1 MPVLAAEQVPGLVAT
16 GASTRV
22 ESEIP
27 SRFKVGDRVTA
38 LNLNPVTHTRLPRYV
53 RGKTGT
59 VVIEHGVFSFNDTN
73 AHGLG
78 LKPQHVYTVSFA
90 ARELWGPQASAH
102 DTLRIDMFDDYLE
115 PAPSL
120 S

>member
-22 ESEIP
+22 EEIP
-27 SRFKVGDRVTA
+27 SRFKVGDRVMA
-38 LNLNPVTHTRLPRYV
+38 LNLNPETHTRLPRYV

-59 VVIEHGVFSFNDTN
+59 VVLAHGVFSFNDTS

-78 LKPQHVYTVSFA
+78 HKPQHVYTISFA
-90 ARELWGPQASAH
+90 ARELWGPQASAN

-115 PAPSL
+115 PASSPN
-120 S
+120 

>member
-1 MPVLAAEQVPGLVAT
+1 MPVLAVEQVSGLVAT

-22 ESEIP
+22 EADATP
-27 SRFKVGDRVTA
+27 RFKLGDRVTA
-38 LNLNPVTHTRLPRYV
+38 LNINPVTHTRLPRYV

-59 VVIEHGVFSFNDTN
+59 VVLAHGVFSFNDTN

-78 LKPQHVYTVSFA
+78 HKPQHVYTVSFSA
-90 ARELWGPQASAH
+90 QELWGPHVSAK
-102 DTLRIDMFDDYLE
+102 DTVRIDLFDDYLE